1 MDYAFPRGHVNKL
14 DQTVSSVHRRQRIG
28 HVSNDTMQYYI
39 SSVSGIDTQS
49 IMHDRPLMQSLIDHL
64 RSMANRHDAKAPVSN
79 GFRLTDP
86 RRLGRYNLSVP
97 DSDPLRREQSGNR
110 RPFDIRR
117 PQRKV
122 ILRHDRKIHFK
133 RKTDLY
139 ECEPKFESD
148 SDCSAVP
155 QADHSAYRFL
165 ATSSALIRLDE

>member
-1 MDYAFPRGHVNKL
+1 
-14 DQTVSSVHRRQRIG
+14 
-28 HVSNDTMQYYI
+28 
-39 SSVSGIDTQS
+39 
-49 IMHDRPLMQSLIDHL
+49 
-64 RSMANRHDAKAPVSN
+64 MANRHDAKAPISN

-86 RRLGRYNLSVP
+86 RRLGGYNHSVP

-133 RKTDLY
+133 RKTDLH

-148 SDCSAVP
+148 SDCSAVS
-155 QADHSAYRFL
+155 QADHSAYHFL